1 MDTIETIQAALRPFQ
16 EQMRAR
22 SLVYAP
28 GDGYWYHRPA
38 LDFPPSTVRD
48 PSDYGGGERL
58 SLAIT
63 QTALK
68 PPQQKALVREWCA
81 LLPTLGNVRTLWF
94 HTKVTQ
100 EMFEAACAM
109 PALEGLYI
117 KWSAITSLAPLAGHP
132 RLAHL
137 HLGGAP
143 SATHVEALAQLP
155 ALVTLDIANVRAAGD
170 LGFLQGL
177 PRLREL
183 SISGD
188 ANSLKPLV
196 IESLAPLAGHA
207 RLAHLHLGGAPSATH
222 VEALAQLPALVTLDI
237 ANVRAAGDL
246 RFLQGL
252 PRLRELSISGD
263 ANSLKPLVLE
273 SLAPLA
279 ALLELEQLN
288 LTVVRLAD
296 GSLAP
301 LAGLPKLRH
310 LGLGNM
316 FTMEEYAR
324 LAGLRPDIQCDRFA
338 PSYGPNESLRCKT
351 CRQHGLFA
359 LTGKGKPWLCQ
370 HCDAA
375 KLARHDAEFM
385 ALVKAAAAGPSA
397 APAAVAGNIR

>member
-1 MDTIETIQAALRPFQ
+1 MDAIETIQAALRPFQ

-48 PSDYGGGERL
+48 PSDYGGGDRL

-94 HTKVTQ
+94 HTRVTQ

-117 KWSAITSLAPLAGHP
+117 KWSAITSLAP
-132 RLAHL
+132 
-137 HLGGAP
+137 
-143 SATHVEALAQLP
+143 
-155 ALVTLDIANVRAAGD
+155 I
-170 LGFLQGL
+170 
-177 PRLREL
+177 
-183 SISGD
+183 
-188 ANSLKPLV
+188 
-196 IESLAPLAGHA
+196 AGHA

-222 VEALAQLPALVTLDI
+222 IEALAQLPALVTLDI

-279 ALLELEQLN
+279 ALRELEQLN

-316 FTMEEYAR
+316 FPMEEYAR

-338 PSYGPNESLRCKT
+338 PSYGPNESLRCKA
-351 CRQHGLFA
+351 CGQHGLFA

>member
-1 MDTIETIQAALRPFQ
+1 
-16 EQMRAR
+16 MRAR

-38 LDFPPSTVRD
+38 LEFPPRSVRD
-48 PSDYGGGERL
+48 PDDYGGGERL
-58 SLAIT
+58 SLTIT
-63 QTALK
+63 QTDLK

-81 LLPTLGNVRTLWF
+81 LLPTLANVRTLWF

-109 PALEGLYI
+109 PGLEGLYI
-117 KWSAITSLAPLAGHP
+117 KWSAITSLAP
-132 RLAHL
+132 
-137 HLGGAP
+137 
-143 SATHVEALAQLP
+143 
-155 ALVTLDIANVRAAGD
+155 I
-170 LGFLQGL
+170 
-177 PRLREL
+177 
-183 SISGD
+183 
-188 ANSLKPLV
+188 
-196 IESLAPLAGHA
+196 AGHA

-222 VEALAQLPALVTLDI
+222 IEALAQLPALVSLDI

-263 ANSLKPLVLE
+263 ANSLKPLMLE
-273 SLAPLA
+273 SLAPLS
-279 ALLELEQLN
+279 ALVELEQLN

-301 LAGLPKLRH
+301 LAGLPKLKY
-310 LGLGNM
+310 LGLANM
-316 FTMEEYAR
+316 FPMEEYAR
-324 LAGLRPDIQCDRFA
+324 LAGLRPDIACDRFE

-351 CRQHGLFA
+351 CGQHGLFA

-375 KLARHDAEFM
+375 RLARHNAEFM
-385 ALVKAAAAGPSA
+385 ALVKAAAAG
-397 APAAVAGNIR
+397 